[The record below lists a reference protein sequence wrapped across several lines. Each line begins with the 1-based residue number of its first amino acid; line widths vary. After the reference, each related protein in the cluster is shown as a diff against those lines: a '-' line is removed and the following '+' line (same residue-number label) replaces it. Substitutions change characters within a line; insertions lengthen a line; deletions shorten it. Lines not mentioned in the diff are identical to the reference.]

1 MRRERLES
9 TSRRTHAQ
17 RLASRDG
24 YFAPESVIRRLGNT
38 PITPFLGG
46 GSAVLLQVAHPLV
59 AAGVVQH
66 SDYRNDLW
74 RRLARTLRA
83 LYLIT
88 YGSKDEAER
97 AGATVR
103 AVHAH
108 VRGETSGRLGPFPA
122 GTPYSAEDP
131 ELQLWVHATLVA
143 ASLAAYQRFVRRL
156 SRDEQ
161 DSYYRE
167 MALVAELFG
176 TPPSVIPRTLA
187 DFRDYFLGQV
197 ESETIVVTVPA
208 RQVAEVVLKA
218 PLPAPLRVLVPAHR
232 LATAGLLPARI
243 REAYGLRWNPARAL
257 ALPFAARSVRL
268 GSAPVLLAAS
278 RLTPVPSVLTA

>member
-1 MRRERLES
+1 MTDRGVPRL
-9 TSRRTHAQ
+9 THAQ

-46 GSAVLLQVAHPLV
+46 GTAVLLQVAHPLV

-66 SDYRNDLW
+66 SDYRRDLW

-88 YGSKDEAER
+88 YGTKEEAER
-97 AGATVR
+97 AGAAVR

-108 VRGETSGRLGPFPA
+108 VRGVTTERLGCFPA
-122 GTPYSAEDP
+122 GTPYSAQDP
-131 ELQLWVHATLVA
+131 QLQLWVHATLVA

-156 SRDEQ
+156 SRPEQ
-161 DSYYRE
+161 DTYYRE

-176 TPPSVIPRTLA
+176 VPRAVIPDTLA
-187 DFRDYFLGQV
+187 DFRNYFVAQV
-197 ESETIVVTVPA
+197 ESERITVTAPA
-208 RQVAEVVLKA
+208 REVAEVVLAA

-232 LATAGLLPARI
+232 LATAGLLPARL
-243 REAYGLRWNPARAL
+243 RDEYGLHWNPFRAF
-257 ALPFAARSVRL
+257 ALPFAARSVRVT
-268 GSAPVLLAAS
+268 SAPVLLAAS
-278 RLTPVPSVLTA
+278 RLTPVPRVLTA